1 MVVKKRAAFIAGC
14 QARNP
19 VVLILKIPELRED
32 LQGKVFKDRVRE
44 RGCGVH
50 NPLMDTFSPWLV
62 MR

>member
-1 MVVKKRAAFIAGC
+1 M
-14 QARNP
+14 
-19 VVLILKIPELRED
+19 VLILKIPELRED

-62 MR
+62 VR